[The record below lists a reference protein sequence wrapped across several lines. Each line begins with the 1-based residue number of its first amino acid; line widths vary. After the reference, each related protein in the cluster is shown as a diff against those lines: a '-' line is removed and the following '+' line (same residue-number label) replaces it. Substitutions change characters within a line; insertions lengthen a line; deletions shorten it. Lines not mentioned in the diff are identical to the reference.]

1 MTHPLII
8 CYVVTYTPLCLI
20 LAAPLLCA
28 QPDGGPLK
36 DRAGVPLTC
45 ATPTPS
51 GPSRK
56 ADEPRASRA
65 VSSRLRRRD
74 QAGGYLHGNHRQDL
88 HGDAVE
94 FVEAAPGSGLRQAL
108 VDISTGLRR
117 GGGEGTGEPGQKP
130 PAASPAVLSTA
141 P

>member
-1 MTHPLII
+1 M
-8 CYVVTYTPLCLI
+8 VTYTPLCLI
-20 LAAPLLCA
+20 LAALLCA
-28 QPDGGPLK
+28 QPDGEPLK

-56 ADEPRASRA
+56 ADEPRAGRA

-108 VDISTGLRR
+108 VDISTGLQG

-130 PAASPAVLSTA
+130 PAASPAVLSMA